1 MTRFSSSIGVLVG
14 CVAGCLLGTVA
25 AAQDL
30 VITNARIIDGN
41 GEVIDNGTIMVSG
54 GRIASVSESAPAG
67 NGALDAGGMTVMPGF
82 IDAHRHIIDGEPG
95 RWLRESADE
104 RMREFLEAGFTTVLS
119 AGDPLDQILALRERL
134 DEGDIEGPRLIA
146 AGRVPLALGGPER
159 PPGVDPAR
167 SDASRVPRTAPA
179 EAIPEEETRRAV
191 RELAEAGVD
200 AIKNVITVTPG
211 GPEKETLITVV
222 DEAHRHGLPVITH
235 AVTVEDTLA
244 AVEAGVDV
252 LVHTPHIG
260 QLTAAQ
266 AEQIAAAGIPMMST
280 LGVFVPAFAED
291 NARIRE
297 RTGRDNV
304 PRFRDLDPYPM
315 SHLPSAG
322 QGPVNARM
330 LWDAGIVYGYGTDTR
345 FLPRDSLAHELRPL
359 RLVFSNADIVAM
371 MTRNA
376 AVTVGLDG
384 EIGTL
389 EPGKIADLVL
399 IDGNPLADIGDVLN
413 VAVVIKGGRIVVDKR
428 AR

>member
-1 MTRFSSSIGVLVG
+1 MTALSTSIGILL
-14 CVAGCLLGTVA
+14 ACLACAQA

-41 GEVIDNGTIMVSG
+41 GGVIDNGTVMIAD

-67 NGALDAGGMTVMPGF
+67 GGALDAGGMTVMPGF
-82 IDAHRHIIDGEPG
+82 IDAHRHIMDGDPD
-95 RWLRESADE
+95 RWLREQADE
-104 RMREFLEAGFTTVLS
+104 RMREFLEGGFTTVLS
-119 AGDPLDQILALRERL
+119 AGDPLEQILELRERL

-146 AGRVPLALGGPER
+146 AGRVPLARGGPQR

-167 SDASRVPRTAPA
+167 SDASRAPRTAPA
-179 EAIPEEETRRAV
+179 EAIPEEETRSAV
-191 RELAEAGVD
+191 RALAEAGVD

-211 GPEKETLITVV
+211 GPEKKTLMTVV
-222 DEAHRHGLPVITH
+222 DEAHRHGIPVITH

-260 QLTAAQ
+260 QLTEAQ
-266 AEQIAAAGIPMMST
+266 AERIASAGIPMMST

-304 PRFRDLDPYPM
+304 ARFRDLEPYPM

-359 RLVFSNADIVAM
+359 RLVFSAADIVAM

-376 AVTVGLDG
+376 AETVGLAG

-389 EPGKIADLVL
+389 ETGKIADLVL
-399 IDGNPLADIGDVLN
+399 IDGNPLADIHDVLK
-413 VAVVIKGGRIVVDKR
+413 VAVVIKGGRIVVDNR
-428 AR
+428 